1 MDARFGPSAAT
12 LASIHS
18 PARLA
23 LRTAAPLRR
32 TLALVCALY
41 ASGALAAASDTAD
54 PGRFKVAAALSESAV
69 SGDGRAIAVHRQLAR
84 QRGPAA
90 GVPVHDQHALAFAV
104 GGGYRGAGGLVR
116 LRRLELQ
123 QRRRWRGHLQ

>member
-12 LASIHS
+12 RASIHS

-69 SGDGRAIAVHRQLAR
+69 SGDGRYAVQAELRHVPEAR
-84 QRGPAA
+84 TADQRFSLKAVN
-90 GVPVHDQHALAFAV
+90 VP
-104 GGGYRGAGGLVR
+104 AGGCNALGEDVFSNGF
-116 LRRLELQ
+116 E
-123 QRRRWRGHLQ
+123 GP